1 MIIIVINNNNNN
13 NSGQICIL
21 QFAEVKRLRNVNS

>member
-1 MIIIVINNNNNN
+1 MIIIVINNNN